1 MLLVDLDVYK
11 TSKGITKSEDDAQL
25 GLLLEQVSAFVKEYT
40 GRSFIDNWSVEKEEL
55 FDGASH
61 SSLFLTE
68 LPIRVIKSVSISYD
82 GGLSFEEIEKYTQ
95 YFVNQAQG
103 TIFSGR
109 PSKPVAPG
117 AIRGIENVKV
127 VYTGGFKKT
136 PADLQRAVIDL
147 ISYFYDEEYVLSK
160 QLKDMSIQNLN
171 VGSSTKLPPH
181 IKRTLDL
188 YRLV

>member
-1 MLLVDLDVYK
+1 MLLVNLDVYK
-11 TSKGITKSEDDAQL
+11 TSRNITKSEDDAQL

-40 GRSFIDNWSVEKEEL
+40 GRIFIDNWEKSKVEM
-55 FDGASH
+55 FDGATN

-68 LPIRVIKSVSISYD
+68 LPIRVIKDVSISYD
-82 GGLSFEEIEKYTQ
+82 GGLTFEAIKKFTQ

-127 VYTGGFKKT
+127 TYTGGFKKT
-136 PADLQRAVIDL
+136 PADLERAVIDL
-147 ISYFYDEEYVLSK
+147 ISYYYDEEYVLSK
-160 QLKDMSIQNLN
+160 QFKDMSIQNLN
-171 VGSSTKLPPH
+171 VGSSAKLPPH

-188 YRLV
+188 YRLI